1 MMDMGKYLCSVLAVE
16 KLESEGDR
24 GQLTNYNLESKD
36 KKARLTGCNLHSLGR
51 EERIKARRLEDSL
64 NDQGLS

>member
-36 KKARLTGCNLHSLGR
+36 KWL
-51 EERIKARRLEDSL
+51 D
-64 NDQGLS
+64 